1 MERGGVSGSISIWL
15 AEEEGRAHH
24 GSARLDGESET
35 RSIQAA
41 AKEGE
46 GQRKNTGRCRVKQRR
61 QRQRQLTPVC
71 RIEGG
76 SVTRSREECAV
87 QARRTLGGRDVGCSV
102 VLSKGD
108 TDERSRGGGGEE
120 RGTHGR
126 RKVAQRDG
134 EKSSTRQ
141 QEQHTG
147 TQHTHGAE
155 HTLSAQKPW
164 GGRWQCACLAAQT
177 PRNTLTPRTIEE
189 TRSPAAPQP
198 RVPLRPFGSALSHPR
213 SSREYSRDRPRRAA
227 ELARLTA
234 PRAHAGLSTL
244 DTCQSRL
251 ISLNLTREM
260 LGKPSLAHRVLS
272 PRPRRVLS
280 SAGLAVT
287 VSCAKRHRGRRV
299 SVSLTAPASRDRTKS
314 SLLDTFW
321 LLRSRPACTRL
332 GPLLLFSSRFAF
344 YRA

>member
-1 MERGGVSGSISIWL
+1 MSSEATRTKAATTHASLRGQARVSSEHSVRVCGSSETHTGTTRRRLQRRPGQRRHGRAQPRRRRRGARHAW
-15 AEEEGRAHH
+15 AEESSAERRGEELDSAAGGAHGHTAHARGRAHPL
-24 GSARLDGESET
+24 SAEALG
-35 RSIQAA
+35 RSVAVRVPGRA
-41 AKEGE
+41 
-46 GQRKNTGRCRVKQRR
+46 NTPEHAHPAHDRGD
-61 QRQRQLTPVC
+61 TFA
-71 RIEGG
+71 
-76 SVTRSREECAV
+76 RSTSA
-87 QARRTLGGRDVGCSV
+87 ARRPSPLW
-102 VLSKGD
+102 L
-108 TDERSRGGGGEE
+108 
-120 RGTHGR
+120 
-126 RKVAQRDG
+126 
-134 EKSSTRQ
+134 
-141 QEQHTG
+141 
-147 TQHTHGAE
+147 
-155 HTLSAQKPW
+155 
-164 GGRWQCACLAAQT
+164 CALA
-177 PRNTLTPRTIEE
+177 
-189 TRSPAAPQP
+189 
-198 RVPLRPFGSALSHPR
+198 PLPTY
-213 SSREYSRDRPRRAA
+213 SSREHSRDRPRRAA

-321 LLRSRPACTRL
+321 LVRSRPACTRL
-332 GPLLLFSSRFAF
+332 GPLLLFSSRFAL